1 MAGRGWTGEGDPLSG
16 SPYQA
21 TDDPYRQQQG
31 GPYQPTE
38 DPYRQQQ
45 GNPYQS
51 ADEPYRQQG
60 NPYQQTED
68 PYRQQQGAPPY
79 PQTEDPYRQQGAP
92 SHLMQPPQ
100 GEQSSLVRPYAVTG
114 GRTAPRTQLALEAL
128 VSSATS
134 VHQDLSTRTPEYQAI
149 SALCRQVRSV
159 AEISA
164 MLRIPLGVTR
174 ILVADMAAEGLVQL
188 HQPQLDAGKPDL
200 NLLERVLSGLRRL

>member
-1 MAGRGWTGEGDPLSG
+1 MAGRGWTDEGGPLGG
-16 SPYQA
+16 SPYQSM
-21 TDDPYRQQQG
+21 DDPHRQQG
-31 GPYQPTE
+31 G
-38 DPYRQQQ
+38 
-45 GNPYQS
+45 
-51 ADEPYRQQG
+51 
-60 NPYQQTED
+60 
-68 PYRQQQGAPPY
+68 
-79 PQTEDPYRQQGAP
+79 P
-92 SHLMQPPQ
+92 SHLMQPAPA
-100 GEQSSLVRPYAVTG
+100 EQSSLVRPYAVTG
-114 GRTAPRTQLALEAL
+114 GRTAPRTQLAMEAL

-134 VHQDLSTRTPEYQAI
+134 VHHDLSTRTPEYQAI